1 MKHGIR
7 FVLLLLIFLLPF
19 GCSKNDG
26 SHAAEKD
33 SSSVWSLRDRYP
45 VTYGT
50 MRHAYTYEKSG
61 QTFYLTVAR
70 NKSAAGTSK
79 DPIDTLTKDG
89 LTVSLLESEKIDSDE
104 TLTDYTYY
112 ACDTDTYRYTV
123 GIELSGFQMQS
134 LLSAEDAIA
143 LIQDPYAK
151 INGLTLQKEEWSA
164 YYRLDACNLEISIVP
179 NDGGK
184 AYRALQSTYEERS
197 EGGETYLFSE
207 SDQAIAYTNGT
218 DTVHIRQSNRSGK
231 EHVAYSTLSE
241 CKALL
246 ALLGNN

>member
-7 FVLLLLIFLLPF
+7 FVLLLLVFLLPF
-19 GCSKNDG
+19 GCSKNEG
-26 SHAAEKD
+26 TGTTEKN
-33 SSSVWSLRDRYP
+33 SSSVWSMRDRYP

-50 MRHAYTYEKSG
+50 MRHAYTYEKDR

-70 NKSAAGTSK
+70 SKPSVGSSK
-79 DPIDTLTKDG
+79 DPIETLTKDG
-89 LTVSLLESEKIDSDE
+89 LTVSLLESEKVDSDE

-112 ACDTDTYRYTV
+112 ACDTDSYYYTV

-134 LLSAEDAIA
+134 LLSSEDVIA
-143 LIQDPYAK
+143 LIRDPYAQM
-151 INGLTLQKEEWSA
+151 NGLALLKEEWSA
-164 YYRLDACNLEISIVP
+164 YYRLDTCNLEISIIP

-184 AYRALQSTYEERS
+184 QYRTLQSTYEERS
-197 EGGETYLFSE
+197 EGGETYLYSE

-231 EHVAYSTLSE
+231 EHVAYNTLSE

-246 ALLGNN
+246 SLLGNN